1 MANFVYKKA
10 KEALLNGDIDF
21 LSNQFKILLVDAS
34 AYTPNEN
41 SHEFVS
47 DIPVNA
53 IVKRSEALSSISTS
67 SGILDAQDLLVS
79 AFDGTAFDS
88 IILYQYN
95 SNDTQARLFFYI
107 DTAQGLPFDG
117 SNSIESV
124 TIIWD
129 NGSSK
134 ILSL

>member
-1 MANFVYKKA
+1 MANFVYKKT

-21 LSNQFKILLVDAS
+21 LSNQFKIMLVDAS

-53 IVKRSEALSSISTS
+53 IVKRSEALSNISTS

-117 SNSIESV
+117 SNSVSSV
-124 TIIWD
+124 TIIWND
-129 NGSSK
+129 GSGK

>member
-21 LSNQFKILLVDAS
+21 LSNQIKMLLIDNLN
-34 AYTPNEN
+34 YTPNEN
-41 SHEFVS
+41 THEFVS
-47 DIPVNA
+47 DVPANA
-53 IVKRSEALSSISTS
+53 IVKRSEALSNIATS
-67 SGILDAQDLLVS
+67 NGILDAQDLLIS

-88 IILYQYN
+88 VILYQHN
-95 SNDTQARLFFYI
+95 ASDAQARLFFYI

-129 NGSSK
+129 DGSNK

>member
-21 LSNQFKILLVDAS
+21 LSNQFKIMLVDAS